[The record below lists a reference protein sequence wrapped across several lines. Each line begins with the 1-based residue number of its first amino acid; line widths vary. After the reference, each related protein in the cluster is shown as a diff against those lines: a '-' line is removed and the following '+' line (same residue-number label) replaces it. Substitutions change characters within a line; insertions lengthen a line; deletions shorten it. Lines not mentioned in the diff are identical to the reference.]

1 MVQLSQLARIRQ
13 ESHRAWLEQM
23 RSRCHAVGDACINHG
38 VAIEQVLLFGSRAR
52 GDFDGYSDIDLIA
65 VGKTQ
70 IDAEA
75 VADAIADAHLGDDL
89 IAMSKQDWLQKAES
103 QSPSW
108 RAIFA
113 EAVIL
118 YKHNS

>member
-1 MVQLSQLARIRQ
+1 MVQLSQLARIRLERHQ
-13 ESHRAWLEQM
+13 AWLEQM

-75 VADAIADAHLGDDL
+75 VADALADAHLGDDL
-89 IAMSKQDWLQKAES
+89 IAMSKQDWQQKAES

>member
-13 ESHRAWLEQM
+13 ERHQAWLEQM
-23 RSRCHAVGDACINHG
+23 RNRPHA
-38 VAIEQVLLFGSRAR
+38 L
-52 GDFDGYSDIDLIA
+52 
-65 VGKTQ
+65 GKTQ
-70 IDAEA
+70 KDAE
-75 VADAIADAHLGDDL
+75 
-89 IAMSKQDWLQKAES
+89 AES
-103 QSPSW
+103 QSPNW

>member
-1 MVQLSQLARIRQ
+1 MVQLSQLACIRQ
-13 ESHRAWLEQM
+13 ERHQAWLEQI
-23 RSRCHAVGDACINHG
+23 RNRCHAVSDACLNHG
-38 VAIEQVLLFGSRAR
+38 VGIEQVLLFGSRAR
-52 GDFDGYSDIDLIA
+52 GDFDGYSDVDLIA

-75 VADAIADAHLGDDL
+75 VADAHLGDDL
-89 IAMSKQDWLQKAES
+89 IAMSIQDWQQEAES

-108 RAIFA
+108 HAIFA

>member
-1 MVQLSQLARIRQ
+1 MVQLSQLAHIRQ
-13 ESHRAWLEQM
+13 ERHQAWLEQM

-75 VADAIADAHLGDDL
+75 VADALADAHLGDDL

>member
-1 MVQLSQLARIRQ
+1 
-13 ESHRAWLEQM
+13 M
-23 RSRCHAVGDACINHG
+23 RSRCHAVG
-38 VAIEQVLLFGSRAR
+38 
-52 GDFDGYSDIDLIA
+52 
-65 VGKTQ
+65 KTQ
-70 IDAEA
+70 KDAE
-75 VADAIADAHLGDDL
+75 
-89 IAMSKQDWLQKAES
+89 AES

>member
-1 MVQLSQLARIRQ
+1 
-13 ESHRAWLEQM
+13 M
-23 RSRCHAVGDACINHG
+23 RWVM
-38 VAIEQVLLFGSRAR
+38 
-52 GDFDGYSDIDLIA
+52 
-65 VGKTQ
+65 
-70 IDAEA
+70 
-75 VADAIADAHLGDDL
+75 HLGDDL
-89 IAMSKQDWLQKAES
+89 IAMSKQDWQKKAES

>member
-1 MVQLSQLARIRQ
+1 MVQLSQLACIKQ
-13 ESHRAWLEQM
+13 ERHRAWLEQM
-23 RSRCHAVGDACINHG
+23 RNRCHAVGDACLNNG
-38 VAIEQVLLFGSRAR
+38 VGIEQVLLFGSRAR
-52 GDFDGYSDIDLIA
+52 GDFDGYSDVDLIA

-75 VADAIADAHLGDDL
+75 VADALADAHLGDDL
-89 IAMSKQDWLQKAES
+89 IAMSIRDWQQKAES
-103 QSPSW
+103 QNPSW
-108 RAIFA
+108 RAIFV

>member
-1 MVQLSQLARIRQ
+1 
-13 ESHRAWLEQM
+13 
-23 RSRCHAVGDACINHG
+23 
-38 VAIEQVLLFGSRAR
+38 
-52 GDFDGYSDIDLIA
+52 

-70 IDAEA
+70 IDA
-75 VADAIADAHLGDDL
+75 G
-89 IAMSKQDWLQKAES
+89 AET

-118 YKHNS
+118 YKHN

>member
-23 RSRCHAVGDACINHG
+23 RSRCHAVGDACLSHG
-38 VAIEQVLLFGSRAR
+38 VGIEQVLLFGSRAR

-75 VADAIADAHLGDDL
+75 VADALADAHLGDDRL
-89 IAMSKQDWLQKAES
+89 AMSKQDWQQKAES

>member
-13 ESHRAWLEQM
+13 ERHQAWLEQM
-23 RSRCHAVGDACINHG
+23 RSRCHAVGDACIKHG

-75 VADAIADAHLGDDL
+75 VADALADAHLGDDL
-89 IAMSKQDWLQKAES
+89 IAMSKQDWQQKAES

>member
-13 ESHRAWLEQM
+13 ERHQAWLEQM

-38 VAIEQVLLFGSRAR
+38 VAIEQVLLFGSHAR

-75 VADAIADAHLGDDL
+75 VADALADAHLGDDL
-89 IAMSKQDWLQKAES
+89 IAMSKQDWQQKAES

>member
-23 RSRCHAVGDACINHG
+23 RSRCHAVGDACLSHG
-38 VAIEQVLLFGSRAR
+38 VGIEQVLLFGSRAR

>member
-1 MVQLSQLARIRQ
+1 
-13 ESHRAWLEQM
+13 
-23 RSRCHAVGDACINHG
+23 
-38 VAIEQVLLFGSRAR
+38 
-52 GDFDGYSDIDLIA
+52 

-70 IDAEA
+70 IDA
-75 VADAIADAHLGDDL
+75 DA
-89 IAMSKQDWLQKAES
+89 ET

-118 YKHNS
+118 YKHN